1 MIKLLTFTMLTSIS
15 LTSLASVITCEAEEN
30 QYIQSGEVV
39 VEIQGKVASLRST
52 FDEYVI
58 NRDNCTVKAGKRSA
72 LMVTCPAVSD
82 DPRIIQLN
90 LEGVFKSYIADNHT
104 GMYMASLI
112 CDN

>member
-1 MIKLLTFTMLTSIS
+1 MIKLLALTI
-15 LTSLASVITCEAEEN
+15 LASLSFASYGKVISCEAEEN
-30 QYIQSGEVV
+30 QFIQSGEVV

-58 NRDNCTVKAGKRSA
+58 NRDICTVKAGKRSA
-72 LMVTCPAVSD
+72 LMVTCPAVSG

-90 LEGVFKSYIADNHT
+90 LDGVFKSYIADNHT
-104 GMYMASLI
+104 GMFMASLI